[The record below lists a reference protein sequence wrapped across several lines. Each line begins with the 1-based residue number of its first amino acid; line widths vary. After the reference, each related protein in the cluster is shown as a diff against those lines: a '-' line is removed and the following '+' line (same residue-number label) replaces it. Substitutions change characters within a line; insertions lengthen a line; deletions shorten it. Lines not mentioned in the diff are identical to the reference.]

1 MARTSA
7 PAALD
12 EDRRRA
18 DDPSAQ
24 SSDHEHDHDDAHAF
38 AWPEALRMGLV
49 ALAAVALW
57 FTVWEPYRSV
67 SVIGALGLAIGGWP
81 IFKEAF
87 ENLIDRRMTMELS
100 MTIAIV
106 AAAAIG
112 ELFTALVITLFV
124 LLAEGLEGMT
134 VQRGRHAIRDL
145 LEFLPRQLSMRRAGS
160 LRTVSADELGIGDAI
175 LVNPGGQVPVDG
187 HVLAGPSC

>member
-1 MARTSA
+1 RDGTLADQAAARTTA

-18 DDPSAQ
+18 HGRHGRDSDH
-24 SSDHEHDHDDAHAF
+24 DHEHDHDDAHAF
-38 AWPEALRMGLV
+38 AWPEALRIGLV
-49 ALAAVALW
+49 ALAAAALW
-57 FTVWEPYRSV
+57 FQVWEPYRSV

-100 MTIAIV
+100 MAIAIV

-112 ELFTALVITLFV
+112 EFFTALVITLFV
-124 LLAEGLEGMT
+124 LVAEVLEGMT
-134 VQRGRHAIRDL
+134 VQRGRRAIRDL
-145 LEFLPRQLSMRRAGS
+145 LEFLPREVPVRRAGAVP
-160 LRTVSADELGIGDAI
+160 RVSAAD
-175 LVNPGGQVPVDG
+175 
-187 HVLAGPSC
+187 

>member
-1 MARTSA
+1 
-7 PAALD
+7 
-12 EDRRRA
+12 
-18 DDPSAQ
+18 
-24 SSDHEHDHDDAHAF
+24 
-38 AWPEALRMGLV
+38 MGLV
-49 ALAAVALW
+49 ALAAAALW
-57 FTVWEPYRSV
+57 FRVWEPYRSV

-134 VQRGRHAIRDL
+134 VQRARRAIRDL
-145 LEFLPRQLSMRRAGS
+145 PEFRP
-160 LRTVSADELGIGDAI
+160 RTVSVRRSGGISDRSEEHTSELS
-175 LVNPGGQVPVDG
+175 P
-187 HVLAGPSC
+187 

>member
-1 MARTSA
+1 MATPPTGIGGDGPLADQAAARPTA

-18 DDPSAQ
+18 HGRHGQDP
-24 SSDHEHDHDDAHAF
+24 DHEHEHEDARAF
-38 AWPEALRMGLV
+38 AWTEALRIGLV
-49 ALAAVALW
+49 ALAAAALW
-57 FTVWEPYRSV
+57 FRVWEPYRSV

-100 MTIAIV
+100 MAIAIV

-112 ELFTALVITLFV
+112 AVLTPCGITRF
-124 LLAEGLEGMT
+124 
-134 VQRGRHAIRDL
+134 R
-145 LEFLPRQLSMRRAGS
+145 
-160 LRTVSADELGIGDAI
+160 
-175 LVNPGGQVPVDG
+175 
-187 HVLAGPSC
+187 